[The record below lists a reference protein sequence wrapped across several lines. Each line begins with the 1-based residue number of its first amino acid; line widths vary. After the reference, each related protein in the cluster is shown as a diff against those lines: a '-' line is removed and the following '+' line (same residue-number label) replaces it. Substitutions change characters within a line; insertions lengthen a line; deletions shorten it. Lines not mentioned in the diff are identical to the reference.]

1 MKITILSYEILVSI
15 TIHLVTLLS
24 IPCPEEKL
32 NLPYV
37 TLHGIVRTYFA
48 SNTTFSAYSQL
59 KMRMSMRI
67 TIGLVVL
74 AVLVVVS
81 PLSGIASAATT
92 VTIKDI
98 AAQAGVSGTTETRDA
113 STVDYNNDGL
123 EDVYIGQHD
132 QGSKLM
138 RNNGD
143 GTYTQVA
150 NATWTRF
157 NTNKKIVDRHQC
169 A

>member
-1 MKITILSYEILVSI
+1 
-15 TIHLVTLLS
+15 
-24 IPCPEEKL
+24 
-32 NLPYV
+32 
-37 TLHGIVRTYFA
+37 
-48 SNTTFSAYSQL
+48 
-59 KMRMSMRI
+59 MRI